1 MAACRCQDLLDYGRR
16 STIRNRTLAQH
27 KQVPRALPLQPP
39 PPPHPSSRE
48 SKSKN
53 EGAEQE
59 INEKLDEKVQ
69 KPEKGGKVTGRKI
82 KQKNQSP
89 VVLRNLHP

>member
-1 MAACRCQDLLDYGRR
+1 
-16 STIRNRTLAQH
+16 
-27 KQVPRALPLQPP
+27 VPRALPQQPP
-39 PPPHPSSRE
+39 PHASSRE

-59 INEKLDEKVQ
+59 INEKVDEKVQ

-89 VVLRNLHP
+89 VVLRNLQP

>member
-1 MAACRCQDLLDYGRR
+1 
-16 STIRNRTLAQH
+16 
-27 KQVPRALPLQPP
+27 VPRALPQQPP
-39 PPPHPSSRE
+39 PHASSRE

-53 EGAEQE
+53 EGQQE
-59 INEKLDEKVQ
+59 INEKVDEKVQ

-89 VVLRNLHP
+89 VVLRNLQP